1 MREIR
6 QNLITKDWVI
16 FATDRGKRPHE
27 FADPQF
33 PEPTSLPQYK
43 ASCPFCV
50 GNENDGTQET
60 LRIADEHGWQVRVT
74 TNKYPALPT
83 IRERIR
89 CSDGLHRS
97 ITAVGYHEVFL

>member
-33 PEPTSLPQYK
+33 PEPTSLPQYR
-43 ASCPFCV
+43 V
-50 GNENDGTQET
+50 
-60 LRIADEHGWQVRVT
+60 VRFVWAMKT
-74 TNKYPALPT
+74 MAPKKLSP
-83 IRERIR
+83 
-89 CSDGLHRS
+89 
-97 ITAVGYHEVFL
+97 

>member
-60 LRIADEHGWQVRVT
+60 LPLRTSLMR
-74 TNKYPALPT
+74 
-83 IRERIR
+83 R
-89 CSDGLHRS
+89 
-97 ITAVGYHEVFL
+97 